1 MLNGDGWVKGDVY
14 HSPQVNDGLKNGFR
28 WLRQEPHLGHP
39 LFGRADDDVRKM
51 VFIQTEVTPAQRQH
65 LVKVPE
71 GVPQGVDQRVLRPVR
86 EVVQQA
92 GDFGCQQIAGQP
104 DRPFNGR

>member
-1 MLNGDGWVKGDVY
+1 
-14 HSPQVNDGLKNGFR
+14 
-28 WLRQEPHLGHP
+28 
-39 LFGRADDDVRKM
+39 M

-92 GDFGCQQIAGQP
+92 GDFGCQQIAGQLGGQP
-104 DRPFNGR
+104 DRPVNGR